1 MIARV
6 GRALHRGFYRAAIDP
21 VSAWPLAIG
30 RIILGLT
37 IFGWSVTMMFD
48 VDDLLGPNAVVPPE
62 GASEYFRW
70 LPIESTW
77 AIWCALLALAV
88 SSVAITI
95 GFRPTACLLLSFVL
109 LVSVQRRTPDILNSG
124 DIILRNLTLLFALC
138 PTGAA
143 GSLDRWRRVGRDEFW
158 TAPLVA
164 PWGLRLVQLQVSM
177 VYLFAFWSKS
187 GDLWRNGTAVSTS
200 LRLDDLQRFGEVEW
214 LVGNVVIIALLT
226 WGTLIVELALGV
238 LLWVKPLRPYLIVV
252 GLLLHLFIDVF
263 LLVGFFGPALA
274 AGLMS
279 FLDGDSVQRRVD
291 RRLARRR
298 MSADSVGDDAVVVG
312 VGEG

>member
-1 MIARV
+1 MIDQLR
-6 GRALHRGFYRAAIDP
+6 RAFYRAAVDP

-30 RIILGLT
+30 RIILGVT
-37 IFGWSVTMMFD
+37 IFGWSATMMFD
-48 VDDLLGPNAVVPPE
+48 VGDLLGPDAVVPPE
-62 GASEYFRW
+62 GASRYFRW

-77 AIWCALLALAV
+77 AIWAALIGLLIAAI
-88 SSVAITI
+88 AITI
-95 GFRPTACLLLSFVL
+95 GFRPTAFLLLAFVL
-109 LVSVQRRTPDILNSG
+109 LVSVQRRTPEILNSG
-124 DIILRNLTLLFALC
+124 DLILRNLALLFALC

-143 GSLDRWRRVGRDEFW
+143 GSFDRWRRVGRDDFW

-187 GDLWRNGTAVSTS
+187 GDLWRNGTAVSTA
-200 LRLDDLQRFGEVEW
+200 LRLDDLQRFGEIDW
-214 LVGNVVIIALLT
+214 LVGNIVIVALLT

-238 LLWVKPLRPYLIVV
+238 LLWVKRLRPFLIVV

-291 RRLARRR
+291 RRLDRRR
-298 MSADSVGDDAVVVG
+298 VSADGVDDTAVVVG
-312 VGEG
+312 AGEG

>member
-1 MIARV
+1 MIKS
-6 GRALHRGFYRAAIDP
+6 LHRAALNP

-30 RIILGLT
+30 RLILGIT

-48 VDDLLGPNAVVPPE
+48 VSDLLGPNAVVPPE
-62 GASEYFRW
+62 GASRHFRW

-77 AIWCALLALAV
+77 ATWCALITLVVA
-88 SSVAITI
+88 SVAIAV
-95 GFRPTACLLLSFVL
+95 GFRPTIFLLLSFVL
-109 LVSVQRRTPDILNSG
+109 LVSVQRRTPEILNSG

-143 GSLDRWRRVGRDEFW
+143 ASLDRWRRVGRDEFW

-164 PWGLRLVQLQVSM
+164 PWGLHLVQLQVSM

-187 GDLWRNGTAVSTS
+187 GELWRNGTAVSTS
-200 LRLDDLQRFGEVEW
+200 LRLDDLQRFGEIEW
-214 LVGNVVIIALLT
+214 LVDNVAIIALLT
-226 WGTLIVELALGV
+226 WGTLIIELMLGV
-238 LLWVKPLRPYLIVV
+238 LLWVKSLRPYLIAV

-279 FLDGDSVQRRVD
+279 FLDGDRVQHRID
-291 RRLARRR
+291 RRIARRR
-298 MSADSVGDDAVVVG
+298 VSADNSVDAVVAG
-312 VGEG
+312 VSEG